1 MANERAFMYRN
12 TAQTGEPP
20 VWEKWFS
27 KTVEPMLLF
36 LQKLF
41 KLRRNLKMANERAF
55 MYRNTAQ
62 TGEPPVW
69 EKWFSKTVADA
80 VLMSDSEGESKTIV
94 DFVNEKI
101 KDLIGTAP
109 ETYDTLQEIAQ
120 YIEEHKEV
128 ADALNEAITKKA
140 NADDILYK
148 NQTPST
154 VAVGG
159 IPKGFVPPE
168 TGVQAVEM
176 INKMLHAYVSPSV
189 TASAVPKNGG
199 TFEIGTSEQVTAVT
213 VNITMGSA
221 AITKIEVLDG
231 SEVIGSLTS
240 GIKGGA
246 NTVTLAEPLTVTA
259 NKQLSVKVTDSDNK
273 SVTAKTGTFTY
284 VSPYYYGAIAA
295 GATATEEIIKAA
307 TKSVTAKGNKTFTF
321 TCNNQRMLFAYPK
334 SYGNLAKI
342 LDANSFDV
350 TGTFTKTEVT
360 VGDVVYY
367 AYVNDPSTV
376 ASFKMTFNY

>member
-1 MANERAFMYRN
+1 
-12 TAQTGEPP
+12 
-20 VWEKWFS
+20 
-27 KTVEPMLLF
+27 
-36 LQKLF
+36 
-41 KLRRNLKMANERAF
+41 MANERAF